1 MPLSIEMNKIDTE
14 YKSLSEIDPEIVRF
28 YSEDV
33 RTRVTG
39 HTEPDEEGNTS
50 PITKEYVVI
59 VLNQPDKVSY
69 DYVESR
75 RGRRLGEDAAKV
87 ALVQAITWEDFAVNH
102 NGYLAWQEEYLAWE
116 MEKPTELI
124 GEEEVL
130 VPAPERPV
138 IDMADRRAV
147 YETLSQSYDTNLFHH
162 TEEIVEYDDAA
173 FTATA
178 IPVLIDNDP
187 ADVAAYH
194 AALAKVARD
203 EALTSNIEVFGVM
216 WQVRLK
222 DRDNINEAINKG
234 IRNQLSG
241 SETRYWILADNSIR
255 ETTLEEL
262 GQIMDAYTARMDDI
276 YFQYG
281 TWRSGDQLT
290 PFIYE

>member
-1 MPLSIEMNKIDTE
+1 MNKIDTE
-14 YKSLSEIDPEIVRF
+14 YKSLNQIDPEIVRF
-28 YSEDV
+28 YEEETRERITGYTEQDEDGYS
-33 RTRVTG
+33 T
-39 HTEPDEEGNTS
+39 
-50 PITKEYVVI
+50 PITEEYLVV
-59 VLNQPDKVSY
+59 VLNKPEEVSFE
-69 DYVESR
+69 YVESR
-75 RGRRLGEDAAKV
+75 RGRRLGEEVAKA
-87 ALVQAITWEDFAVNH
+87 ALVQAIAWNDFTVNHDGYLSWLDAYSAWEDE
-102 NGYLAWQEEYLAWE
+102 Q
-116 MEKPTELI
+116 PTELV

-138 IDMADRRAV
+138 IDMADRRDV
-147 YETLSQSYDTNLFHH
+147 YEALSQSYDTNLFHH
-162 TEEIVEYDDAA
+162 TEELVEYDDDA

-216 WQVRLK
+216 WQVRIK

-241 SETRYWILADNSIR
+241 SETRYWILADNSVR

>member
-1 MPLSIEMNKIDTE
+1 MPLSIEMNQIDTE

-39 HTEPDEEGNTS
+39 HTEPDEEGSTS
-50 PITKEYVVI
+50 PITKQYVVI
-59 VLNQPDKVSY
+59 VLNQPDEVTY
-69 DYVESR
+69 EYAESR
-75 RGRRLGEDAAKV
+75 RGRRLGEDAVKE
-87 ALVQAITWEDFAVNH
+87 ALVQAIAWEDFAVNH

-130 VPAPERPV
+130 VPAPKRPV
-138 IDMADRRAV
+138 IDMANRRAV
-147 YETLSQSYDTNLFHH
+147 YEALYQAYDTNLFHH
-162 TEEIVEYDDAA
+162 TEELVEYDDEA

-187 ADVAAYH
+187 VEVAEYH
-194 AALAKVARD
+194 SALAKVVRD

-216 WQVRLK
+216 WQVRTQ

-234 IRNQLSG
+234 IRNQTDG
-241 SETRYWILADNSIR
+241 SETRYWILADNSVR
-255 ETTLEEL
+255 ETTLSEL

-276 YFQYG
+276 YLQYG
-281 TWRSGDQLT
+281 IWRSSDKLT
-290 PFIYE
+290 PFTYN